1 MARNE
6 PVDYNMHHPI
16 HDAVFGTKQDR
27 IAPAY
32 GRKPTAGASTLP
44 RTSAQPEGF
53 SPMLDVGDTDQV
65 DRQPDGTL
73 RR

>member
-6 PVDYNMHHPI
+6 SVDYNMHHPI
-16 HDAVFGTKQDR
+16 HDAVFGTQQDR
-27 IAPAY
+27 IAPTY
-32 GRKPTAGASTLP
+32 GRKPTAGASSLL

>member
-6 PVDYNMHHPI
+6 PTDYSTNHPI

-27 IAPAY
+27 IAPTY

-44 RTSAQPEGF
+44 RTSSQSEGF
-53 SPMLDVGDTDQV
+53 QPMLDVGDTDQV

>member
-1 MARNE
+1 MARKD
-6 PVDYNMHHPI
+6 PVDFNQHHPI
-16 HDAVFGTKQDR
+16 HDSVFGNTQDR
-27 IAPAY
+27 IAPTY

-44 RTSAQPEGF
+44 RTSSQPEGF
-53 SPMLDVGDTDQV
+53 QPMVDVGDTDQV